1 SVARHLGEARQAF
14 VRVVDFIVEQAKA
27 DPNAVYAGSV
37 PYLMLAGNL
46 VAGWQLG
53 RSVLVAQ
60 ELLQKGQD
68 AAFMQ
73 AKLATARFYA
83 EHILT
88 RVPGQA
94 DAVIN
99 GAASV
104 MALPMDQ
111 F

>member
-1 SVARHLGEARQAF
+1 MQ
-14 VRVVDFIVEQAKA
+14 VVDFIVAKAKA
-27 DPNAVYAGSV
+27 DPNAAYAGSV
-37 PYLMLAGNL
+37 PYLMLTGNL

-53 RSVLVAQ
+53 RSVLAAQ
-60 ELLQKGQD
+60 QLLAKGQD
-68 AAFMQ
+68 TAFMQ
-73 AKLATARFYA
+73 AKLATAQFYA

-104 MALPMDQ
+104 MALPMDL

>member
-1 SVARHLGEARQAF
+1 
-14 VRVVDFIVEQAKA
+14 
-27 DPNAVYAGSV
+27 
-37 PYLMLAGNL
+37 
-46 VAGWQLG
+46 
-53 RSVLVAQ
+53 LVAQ